1 MKPRA
6 RQTAQEVERTAAML
20 DQKLEGIGL
29 ASQPEVV
36 LRLLKMISDP
46 SSQIQD
52 FAKVMRTDHAIAGRV
67 LKLANSAIFA
77 QRTPVTTLERA
88 CLVLG
93 LERLKYLAVGFHL
106 SRGAAGGAATAGLE
120 RALWGASVLRAC
132 MASELAR
139 VVAPS
144 SVPESFVVGLMMDAG
159 QPLMLRLLGET
170 YQKMLVE
177 YPEPGRLF
185 LREGESLEFTHVD
198 MIGALA
204 RRWRFPD
211 LLAKPLIWHHTRPP
225 EVPAGD
231 SLSRLH
237 RLSYVVG
244 MMNLGSV
251 MAPRLTDTSAGLDAG
266 ARLLGLSRKD
276 LDGVVARC
284 THEYGVTSTMFSD
297 VAASLGEGEQLAAL
311 IERSLEQ
318 AIDIEVQRSL
328 EEEQSRAPRRI
339 SFGGQTIEIE
349 TEPAGTLVAYLY
361 DSQGQR
367 LISHRML
374 PGGVNIESLLDGL
387 GLAPAGPEDA
397 ARLEDYL
404 RRVAA

>member
-1 MKPRA
+1 MCHGVSLRRSPHGGRGGSRAPKQSSPGDAISGAVNSIDEVRSGAGPRSRAATTDDADETRA

-204 RRWRFPD
+204 RR
-211 LLAKPLIWHHTRPP
+211 
-225 EVPAGD
+225 
-231 SLSRLH
+231 
-237 RLSYVVG
+237 
-244 MMNLGSV
+244 
-251 MAPRLTDTSAGLDAG
+251 
-266 ARLLGLSRKD
+266 
-276 LDGVVARC
+276 
-284 THEYGVTSTMFSD
+284 
-297 VAASLGEGEQLAAL
+297 
-311 IERSLEQ
+311 
-318 AIDIEVQRSL
+318 
-328 EEEQSRAPRRI
+328 
-339 SFGGQTIEIE
+339 
-349 TEPAGTLVAYLY
+349 
-361 DSQGQR
+361 
-367 LISHRML
+367 
-374 PGGVNIESLLDGL
+374 
-387 GLAPAGPEDA
+387 
-397 ARLEDYL
+397 
-404 RRVAA
+404 